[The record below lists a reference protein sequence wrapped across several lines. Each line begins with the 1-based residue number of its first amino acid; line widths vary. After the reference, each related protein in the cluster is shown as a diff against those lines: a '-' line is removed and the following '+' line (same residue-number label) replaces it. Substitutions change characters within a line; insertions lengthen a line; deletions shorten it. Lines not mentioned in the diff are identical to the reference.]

1 MKPTSHFSPLMKKK
15 KRKGF
20 HFIFFRGETSTSRL
34 RVELSKPKKL
44 SVPNQMQRELHV
56 DAGLDRCLSWL
67 STPSVLGCFL
77 SSYRDSSPA
86 YCLKPR
92 VLGPS
97 LAYCLELGASIN
109 EFHLLFIFIFFILKK
124 WYENAF
130 QQLRN
135 LRILEKYKIAICA
148 NNRPVI

>member
-1 MKPTSHFSPLMKKK
+1 
-15 KRKGF
+15 
-20 HFIFFRGETSTSRL
+20 
-34 RVELSKPKKL
+34 
-44 SVPNQMQRELHV
+44 V

-148 NNRPVI
+148 NNRPVIKIRFFLSWKFLVFKKIILFHPRFMTTEFYLTIFETVWIKFN